1 MPDTLNAAELRR
13 WAIKCGSQADAANCS
28 AEDRARLLTMRES
41 LLALADNA
49 DWLAGKSESEQAA
62 VV

>member
-13 WAIKCGSQADAANCS
+13 WAMECGAKAHMSNCG
-28 AEDRARLLTMRES
+28 AEDRARLLKMRES

-49 DWLAGKSESEQAA
+49 DWLAGRHADLRLA
-62 VV
+62 V